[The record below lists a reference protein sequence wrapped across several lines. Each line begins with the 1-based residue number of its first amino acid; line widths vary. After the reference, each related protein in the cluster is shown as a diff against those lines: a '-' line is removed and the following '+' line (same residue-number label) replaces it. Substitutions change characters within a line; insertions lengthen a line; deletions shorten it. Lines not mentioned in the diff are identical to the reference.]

1 MIKSREVSWAIESWT
16 SFASV
21 VSQRRSYGHCLCD
34 SVPHSSWDSNCVVR
48 WSLRNAGRTLP
59 KLTSCRSGGG
69 PRQPWSSG
77 LAPVSRSHS
86 SIPLSHSSPSLIGLL
101 ASVDVKQQKLTHYSY
116 SVAISSSYFTTKP
129 HQQTLLRR
137 RAFQGKQNTVFTQSV
152 EKHTLTING
161 NRVCALMK
169 ERANESP
176 NPLSLRR
183 LDHRCY

>member
-1 MIKSREVSWAIESWT
+1 MV
-16 SFASV
+16 
-21 VSQRRSYGHCLCD
+21 L
-34 SVPHSSWDSNCVVR
+34 
-48 WSLRNAGRTLP
+48 WSLRNAGRCALP

-69 PRQPWSSG
+69 PRQPWSSV
-77 LAPVSRSHS
+77 LAPVSRFHS
-86 SIPLSHSSPSLIGLL
+86 SVPLSHSFPSLIGLL
-101 ASVDVKQQKLTHYSY
+101 ASVDVKQQKLTHYCY
-116 SVAISSSYFTTKP
+116 SVAISSSYFVMKP

-137 RAFQGKQNTVFTQSV
+137 RAFQGKRNTVFTQSA

-176 NPLSLRR
+176 GLLSFRR

>member
-1 MIKSREVSWAIESWT
+1 MSWTLTKKLVQKRSRSGRSCWAGGRESWT

-34 SVPHSSWDSNCVVR
+34 SVLHSSWDSNCVVL
-48 WSLRNAGRTLP
+48 WSLRNAG
-59 KLTSCRSGGG
+59 
-69 PRQPWSSG
+69 RQPWSSG
-77 LAPVSRSHS
+77 LAPVSRFHS
-86 SIPLSHSSPSLIGLL
+86 SIPLSHSFPSLIGLL

-116 SVAISSSYFTTKP
+116 SLDISSSYFVTKP

-137 RAFQGKQNTVFTQSV
+137 RAFQGKRNTVFTQSA

-161 NRVCALMK
+161 NRVCAPMK

-176 NPLSLRR
+176 SPLSLRR